1 MTSRI
6 LIGCMLSD
14 ARFDWLVGNMS
25 VYQENLFQSRIFLHL
40 FPSVVELSLRYIF
53 YESNR

>member
-1 MTSRI
+1 MAVTSRI

-25 VYQENLFQSRIFLHL
+25 VNQENLFQSRIFLHL
-40 FPSVVELSLRYIF
+40 FPSFVELSLRNIF
-53 YESNR
+53 